1 MDGTE
6 MLIHN
11 VSHKTKEPFSEIIQ
25 QQVLNQQKEVR
36 FYIVND

>member
-11 VSHKTKEPFSEIIQ
+11 VSHKTKETFSEIIWQ
-25 QQVLNQQKEVR
+25 QILSQQKEVS
-36 FYIVND
+36 FYVVND